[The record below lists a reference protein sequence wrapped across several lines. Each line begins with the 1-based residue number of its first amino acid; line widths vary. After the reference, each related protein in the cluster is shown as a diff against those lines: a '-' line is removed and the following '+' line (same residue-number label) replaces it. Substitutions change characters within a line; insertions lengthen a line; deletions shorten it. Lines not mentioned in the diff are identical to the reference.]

1 MQRRFSFWKKW
12 VFSVAVAGL
21 FLSAA
26 QARADGQRP
35 DCHVLSVGIDAYQQ
49 SPLKGCVNDARNMA
63 QAFES
68 QRGKL
73 FDNVN
78 VTLLLDREGTRGR
91 IGQELDRIRTA
102 GKAGDFVVIFLSGHG
117 SNNNRAWFFVTQ
129 DYNGQSQQKLT
140 DVTLLQTAGALAG
153 QGKKV
158 LLIVDACFAG
168 QLRVNAREQLNR
180 SYPQGGGV
188 ILMVSSMPSQTS
200 AAMGRFSAFAQA
212 VFEGLTGH
220 ADFDGDGF
228 VTLREVRRYA
238 YQRVHDMVPSGKQ
251 DGEIEASL
259 TISDNLRLANATKPA
274 NGPLAIGPAQPNN
287 NTPNN
292 SAPVLRLAGTTWSG
306 RENLQGFGDL
316 SFRFDSNNQVT
327 MLDTAGSTPGTWS
340 VNGDQV
346 TLRFNNGQT
355 VYTGRVQ
362 GNVLSGTAR
371 GGRGQTWEWVVRLG

>member
-1 MQRRFSFWKKW
+1 MQRGFSSWKKY
-12 VFSVAVAGL
+12 VFVLAVAGL

-26 QARADGQRP
+26 ASRAAGQTP

-73 FDNVN
+73 FGNVN
-78 VTLLLDREGTRGR
+78 VTLLLDRDGTRGR

-102 GKAGDFVVIFLSGHG
+102 GKAGDYVVIFLSGHG
-117 SNNNRAWFFVTQ
+117 SNNNRAWFFVPQ
-129 DYNGQSQQKLT
+129 EYNGQSQTQLT
-140 DVTLLQTAGALAG
+140 DTTLLQTAGTLAG

-158 LLIVDACFAG
+158 LVIVDACFAG

-200 AAMGRFSAFAQA
+200 AAMGQFSAFAQA

-220 ADFDGDGF
+220 ADFDGDGY

-238 YQRVHDMVPSGKQ
+238 YQRVHDMLPSGKQ

-259 TISDNLRLANATKPA
+259 TISGNNRPA
-274 NGPLAIGPAQPNN
+274 NRAKPCNRPA
-287 NTPNN
+287 
-292 SAPVLRLAGTTWSG
+292 
-306 RENLQGFGDL
+306 
-316 SFRFDSNNQVT
+316 
-327 MLDTAGSTPGTWS
+327 
-340 VNGDQV
+340 
-346 TLRFNNGQT
+346 
-355 VYTGRVQ
+355 
-362 GNVLSGTAR
+362 
-371 GGRGQTWEWVVRLG
+371 